1 MSSPNRRDRVGSAAG
16 LFGWVTLAYL
26 AGAVL
31 AWQSF
36 GAGVGPAFFPPA
48 GVTLAAMVLN
58 RRSRWP
64 VIVAAIVLAEFAV
77 DLRYGASPRSA
88 AGLALANSVEPLI
101 GASLVL
107 AWCKGVPDLRDR
119 SDLARFV
126 AAACLAGP
134 LVGGLIGGAMAA
146 AQHDTARPVA
156 VLHWWAG
163 DGIGVLVVAAPILLW
178 RKQSHIL
185 RARLAETVL
194 VMAVTAALSVW
205 AFWIEAPPSLLLLP
219 VLAWAAFRLDVIG
232 AALAGA
238 VLAFA
243 ANYMTDSGRGPFAEM
258 NLAQPARLAVT
269 QAFIAVV
276 VLVAMLIA

>member
-1 MSSPNRRDRVGSAAG
+1 
-16 LFGWVTLAYL
+16 AYL

-146 AQHDTARPVA
+146 AQHDTAWPVA
-156 VLHWWAG
+156 
-163 DGIGVLVVAAPILLW
+163 
-178 RKQSHIL
+178 
-185 RARLAETVL
+185 
-194 VMAVTAALSVW
+194 
-205 AFWIEAPPSLLLLP
+205 
-219 VLAWAAFRLDVIG
+219 
-232 AALAGA
+232 
-238 VLAFA
+238 
-243 ANYMTDSGRGPFAEM
+243 
-258 NLAQPARLAVT
+258 
-269 QAFIAVV
+269 
-276 VLVAMLIA
+276 